1 MARHP
6 EMDRWTAAATERLR
20 ARFAEDG
27 VVRAEYVVG
36 FVEPY
41 GVSVWL
47 GTETDAQ
54 RDKLAARPGL
64 RVSVSDVLAEVGM
77 SESAYVFRGVVVQSE
92 ETVQRDYDGSW
103 FYALR

>member
-1 MARHP
+1 MAKHP
-6 EMDRWTAAATERLR
+6 EMDPWTEAATERLR
-20 ARFAEDG
+20 ARFADDG

-36 FVEPY
+36 FVKPY

-54 RDKLAARPGL
+54 RDKLAAFPGL
-64 RVSVSDVLAEVGM
+64 HASVADVLAEVGM
-77 SESAYVFRGVVVQSE
+77 TESEYVYRGVVVQSE
-92 ETVQRDYDGSW
+92 ETVQRDYEGSW